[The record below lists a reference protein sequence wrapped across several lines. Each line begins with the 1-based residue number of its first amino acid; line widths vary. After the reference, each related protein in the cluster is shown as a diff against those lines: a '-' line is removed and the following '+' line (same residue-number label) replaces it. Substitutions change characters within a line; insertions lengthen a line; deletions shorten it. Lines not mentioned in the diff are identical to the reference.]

1 MFQIRTRAAAFIGRV
16 SLSNNATCFLNI
28 IVQVGELCDQA
39 SLVQLRILVGIH
51 DTKFA
56 NQRRGLVGK
65 GGRNLLFL
73 PESLD

>member
-1 MFQIRTRAAAFIGRV
+1 MFQIRTKAAAFIGHV

-56 NQRRGLVGK
+56 NQRIRLLGK